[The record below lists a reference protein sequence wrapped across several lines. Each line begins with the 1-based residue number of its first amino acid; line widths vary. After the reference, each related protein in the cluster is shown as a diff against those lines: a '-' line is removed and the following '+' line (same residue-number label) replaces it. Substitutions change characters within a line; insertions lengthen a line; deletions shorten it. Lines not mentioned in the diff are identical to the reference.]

1 MTPYDVEVQ
10 SDVETSEA
18 VIDRL
23 RAAAVTTLERQEV
36 PQQAGLTLLL
46 TAEERVRDLNRAYR
60 GVDRATDVLSFPFGE
75 SLPDGGQYLGDV
87 AIAVPVAQAQA
98 AAAGHSLEAEL
109 VLLAVHGILHLL
121 GYDHAQAGEKARMWA
136 AQAQLLEQLG
146 VQAAPTEE

>member
-60 GVDRATDVLSFPFGE
+60 GVDQATDVLSFPFGE

-87 AIAVPVAQAQA
+87 AIAVPVARAQA

-146 VQAAPTEE
+146 VEAAPTEE

>member
-23 RAAAVTTLERQEV
+23 RAAAVTTLERQDV

>member
-36 PQQAGLTLLL
+36 PQQTGLTLLL
-46 TAEERVRDLNRAYR
+46 TAAERVRELKRPYR

-75 SLPDGGQYLGDV
+75 PLPDGGQYLGDV
-87 AIAVPVAQAQA
+87 AIAVPVARAQA

-146 VQAAPTEE
+146 VEAAPTEE